1 MTAWGQSRPGRT
13 SGRSGHVRN
22 APLATVGLVSGHL
35 VPTRCYE
42 RLPLIP
48 VAPARALLPR
58 TRGEARVNA
67 NTHPR
72 FRNEWVPSPN
82 IPFE

>member
-22 APLATVGLVSGHL
+22 APLATVGLVFGHL

-48 VAPARALLPR
+48 VAPALSAAPQDQGRSASECQHTSALQ
-58 TRGEARVNA
+58 E
-67 NTHPR
+67 
-72 FRNEWVPSPN
+72 
-82 IPFE
+82 